1 MPTIK
6 KPAAADSGPA
16 AGKHQ
21 RRLRDLLNRYDA
33 AFAAGASLDS
43 LLRQLEQVRDY
54 ALRHA
59 IGEAQML
66 SALAAQ
72 PALPQDSAAGRQAR
86 QMLTDMTHSLGRQ
99 LLQPALSAAAKPQPP
114 PAQAMLEQL
123 DDGVLLLE
131 PSGQQVLYANA
142 ALMELL
148 GLAEPPAYPLA
159 LSALA
164 PDSGLAEALRPLLAL
179 PKDKPSQI
187 AATPLRRPDGDAGH
201 ADIRAR
207 PLRAEGQDCLLLTFH
222 DATDRLTSEQLLT
235 RHLDI
240 LAQLA
245 GLSAELASQPA
256 EPLWARMSG
265 LLERVGRFL
274 GADRCLLALLDAEGK
289 QVRIAR
295 EWRNEARAAGPPAEA
310 PAIPR
315 SKLCWLEQQLG
326 QQRTLQLND
335 SADAPEAAAALRQLL
350 GDNGQSALLAT
361 LRPRQCWRGVLAV
374 SAPTPHSWLWIE
386 QHMLQSVADML
397 SNFLERSQ
405 YHSDAQRRQSEALA
419 QARIGHWEWRRGDAA
434 PHWSEE
440 LYQLWRLD
448 PARPPPPL
456 ARLPALLPPAD
467 WPPLRRC
474 LRQVLRRRE
483 TAQLDHRILLPDG
496 GDRHVRHHISL
507 EQDGRG
513 RVVRLSGTLQDISE
527 FKRRE
532 QTLQQAAAVYE
543 HTLEGVMIADADLRI
558 LDVNPAFSTLTGYA
572 RADLLGQS
580 PRLLHSGRHD
590 AGFYRR
596 LWQTVAEHGR
606 WQGEIWNRHKDGSV
620 APAWLTVT
628 AVRDADGAVRNYVG
642 VFSDIAQIK
651 KSAAEMAQLAHYD
664 SLTTL
669 PNRLL
674 FLSRLEHAIQTAKR
688 ERRRV
693 AVLFIDL
700 DNFKQIN
707 DTRGHGAG
715 DRLLVE
721 VAARLKDCLRANDT
735 VARIGGDEFLIL
747 LENQKAD
754 NPVIDIANKIVKAC
768 ARPFR
773 LEEQEV
779 EVGCSVGISIYPRD
793 GQDAETLMRN
803 ADAAMYQAK
812 NDGKG
817 AFRFYTEE
825 LTQRARLRVE
835 QERELRLA
843 LERRELFLVFQPK
856 YHLQSGALI
865 GAEALLR
872 WQHPS
877 RGLIG
882 PDTFIPLAEETGLII
897 PIGSWL
903 IRHACGILRRWKD
916 AGLSPGVL
924 SLNIAGAQIQ
934 RAPILQTLKQALRDC
949 RVPPQQIELEITER
963 FVMSNPD
970 AHLSVLRELRQ
981 LGVGLSI
988 DDFGTGYSSLSYL
1001 RQLPVQTLKIDQS
1014 LVRGLPD
1021 REHETSISLAIISLA
1036 KTLHLGLVAE
1046 GVENEAQRRF
1056 LLDAGC
1062 EHGQGFLYARP
1073 MPENEFAE
1081 LVKKGGAAPLR
1092 L

>member
-1 MPTIK
+1 MPTTK
-6 KPAAADSGPA
+6 KPAAAVSGSA

-21 RRLRDLLNRYDA
+21 RRLRDLLKRYDA

-43 LLRQLEQVRDY
+43 LLRQLEQLREY

-59 IGEAQML
+59 IDEAQML

-72 PALPQDSAAGRQAR
+72 PDPLPDSAAGRQAR
-86 QMLTDMTHSLGRQ
+86 QWLTDMTRGLGKQ
-99 LLQPALSAAAKPQPP
+99 LQQPLQPAASTP
-114 PAQAMLEQL
+114 PALAMLEQL
-123 DDGVLLLE
+123 EDAVLLLE
-131 PSGQQVLYANA
+131 PASQQAWYANA

-148 GLAEPPAYPLA
+148 GGGEVPACPLP
-159 LSALA
+159 LTALA

-179 PKDKPSQI
+179 HSDKPRQI
-187 AATPLRRPDGDAGH
+187 SATPLRRPSGDAGH
-201 ADIRAR
+201 VDIRAR
-207 PLRAEGQDCLLLTFH
+207 PLRVDARDCLLLTLH
-222 DATDRLTSEQLLT
+222 DATDRLASEQMLT

-256 EPLWARMSG
+256 EILWARMSA

-274 GADRCLLALLDAEGK
+274 DADHCLLALLDTEGR
-289 QVRIAR
+289 QLNIVR
-295 EWRNEARAAGPPAEA
+295 EWRRDALPAGPP
-310 PAIPR
+310 PAIAR
-315 SKLCWLEQQLG
+315 TRLYWLEQQLG
-326 QQRTLQLND
+326 QQRTLLLND
-335 SADAPEAAAALRQLL
+335 GADTPEAADTLQHLL
-350 GDNGQSALLAT
+350 GANSRSALLAT
-361 LRPRQCWRGVLAV
+361 LRPRQCWRGALVV
-374 SAPTPHSWLWIE
+374 SAPMPHSWLWIE

-405 YHSDAQRRQSEALA
+405 HHDDAQRRQSEALA
-419 QARIGHWEWRRGDAA
+419 QARIGYWEWRRGDAA
-434 PHWSEE
+434 LYWSAE
-440 LYQLWRLD
+440 LFQLFQCE
-448 PARPPPPL
+448 PAQFQPAAAQLPGL
-456 ARLPALLPPAD
+456 LPAAD
-467 WPPLRRC
+467 WPLLRRC
-474 LRQVLRRRE
+474 LRQALRRRE
-483 TAQLDHRILLPDG
+483 TAQLDHRVLLPDG
-496 GDRHVRHHISL
+496 GERFVRHYIAQ
-507 EQDGRG
+507 ERDAGGRLL
-513 RVVRLSGTLQDISE
+513 RLSGTLQDISE

-532 QTLQQAAAVYE
+532 LALQQAAAVYE
-543 HTLEGVMIADADLRI
+543 HTLEGVMIADPNKRI
-558 LDVNPAFSTLTGYA
+558 LDVNQAFSAITGYP
-572 RADLLGQS
+572 RDELLGQT
-580 PRLLHSGRHD
+580 PRLLHSGHHD

-596 LWQTVAEHGR
+596 LWQTVEESGR

-628 AVRDADGAVRNYVG
+628 TVRDEYGAVRNYVG

-715 DRLLVE
+715 DHLLVE

-768 ARPFR
+768 ARPFQ
-773 LEEQEV
+773 LEGQAV

-856 YHLQSGALI
+856 YHLQSGALV

-872 WQHPS
+872 WQHPTQ
-877 RGLIG
+877 GLVG
-882 PDTFIPLAEETGLII
+882 PDDFIPLAEETGLII

-903 IRHACGILRRWKD
+903 IRHACGILRRWLD

-949 RVPPQQIELEITER
+949 RIPPRQIELEISER

-970 AHLSVLRELRQ
+970 AHLKVLRELRQ
-981 LGVGLSI
+981 LGVSLSI

-1014 LVRGLPD
+1014 LVQGLPD

-1036 KTLHLGLVAE
+1036 KTLHLDLVAE
-1046 GVENEAQRRF
+1046 GVETEAQRRF

-1073 MPENEFAE
+1073 MSETELAE
-1081 LVKKGGAAPLR
+1081 LIRHSGANAPR
-1092 L
+1092 A